1 MPWTRKI
8 SDSERCLS
16 DYIIAKAAS
25 ILFVRYYQHIFI
37 LMRAHMNNIGTY
49 VPIKAHATVVRLIT
63 TKVRAILRNS
73 DIFALGFSLEY

>member
-1 MPWTRKI
+1 MLWTRKI

-25 ILFVRYYQHIFI
+25 ILFVRYYQHI
-37 LMRAHMNNIGTY
+37 LMRAHMSNIGTY